1 MVGTPDVDQLIGRPR
16 LLEMISE
23 IAAEIGPASVGLL
36 DWPILIVTELRRS
49 EQGELD
55 RLPFVMLVE
64 AFRALEH
71 PFVDEAPGPKRF
83 QRLIGKAFFVHLGL
97 GREDI
102 VMDTEQGEV

>member
-1 MVGTPDVDQLIGRPR
+1 
-16 LLEMISE
+16 
-23 IAAEIGPASVGLL
+23 
-36 DWPILIVTELRRS
+36 
-49 EQGELD
+49 
-55 RLPFVMLVE
+55 MLVE

-97 GREDI
+97 GREHV